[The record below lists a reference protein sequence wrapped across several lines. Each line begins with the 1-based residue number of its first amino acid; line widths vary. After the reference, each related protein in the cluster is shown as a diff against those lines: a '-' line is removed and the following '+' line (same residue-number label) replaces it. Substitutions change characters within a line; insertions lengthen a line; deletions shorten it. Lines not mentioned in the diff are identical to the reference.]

1 MTKLKK
7 LLTLGLLLSSVTVW
21 GSQAR
26 AEKVYEGAVC
36 STRVHE
42 LTSGIDWYTDL
53 KKAEKTAQEQNKL
66 VFWMHMLGKIDGA
79 TLSAGN
85 SLRAVSLSSD
95 PTFSLLK

>member
-1 MTKLKK
+1 MLKLKK
-7 LLTLGLLLSSVTVW
+7 LLFVGVLLSSVAAV
-21 GSQAR
+21 GLQAR

-53 KKAEKTAQEQNKL
+53 KKAEKAAQEQNKL

-79 TLSAGN
+79 T
-85 SLRAVSLSSD
+85 
-95 PTFSLLK
+95 

>member
-1 MTKLKK
+1 MLKIKK
-7 LLTLGLLLSSVTVW
+7 LVAIGVLLSSITAL

-79 TLSAGN
+79 T
-85 SLRAVSLSSD
+85 
-95 PTFSLLK
+95 